1 MDKRARYLRQQ
12 AELGGA
18 EVVLDLDGPAPRRLG
33 DTRSE
38 GLGAG
43 PGPDRPEE
51 GVPVFSSAPEPIS
64 RASPRRRVAEAPS
77 GSPSRRTD
85 PPSTRHWSHS
95 LPPIPGPGLTVHPP
109 QVPLLGDPISACESL
124 EAVAGI
130 ISGCRLCPLCEG
142 RSNTVPG
149 EGNPRATLMCIGE
162 GPGANEDAQGRPF
175 VGAAGKLLDQI
186 LAAIEC
192 PRETVFIANIV
203 KCRPPQNR
211 KPLPDE
217 AAACLPYLHRQI
229 ALVRP
234 TVLLAMGG
242 TAAEYLLGVK
252 QSLGALRGAVHRY
265 GEIPVVVTY
274 HPAALLRNPNWKKPT
289 WDDVRVAKQLL
300 G

>member
-1 MDKRARYLRQQ
+1 MPSRPALDDKRARYLAQQ

-18 EVVLDLDGPAPRRLG
+18 EVVLDSPVPPPPSPLSPPASGSL
-33 DTRSE
+33 
-38 GLGAG
+38 
-43 PGPDRPEE
+43 
-51 GVPVFSSAPEPIS
+51 AP
-64 RASPRRRVAEAPS
+64 SPVAE
-77 GSPSRRTD
+77 
-85 PPSTRHWSHS
+85 PPKWRKDA
-95 LPPIPGPGLTVHPP
+95 PPIPGPGLSVRPP
-109 QVPLLGDPISACESL
+109 EVTLLDDPAGQLASL
-124 EAVAGI
+124 EEVAGR
-130 ISGCRLCPLCEG
+130 ISGCRRCPLCEG
-142 RSNTVPG
+142 RTNTVPG
-149 EGNPRATLMCIGE
+149 EGNPRAALMCIGE

-234 TVLLAMGG
+234 RVLLAMGG
-242 TAAEYLLGVK
+242 TAAEHLLGVK
-252 QSLGALRGAVHRY
+252 QSLGALRGQVHRY

-289 WDDVRVAKQLL
+289 WDDVRIARQLL
-300 G
+300 DR

>member
-1 MDKRARYLRQQ
+1 LDKGPEGDRLARYLKQQ
-12 AELGGA
+12 VELGGA
-18 EVVLDLDGPAPRRLG
+18 EVVMGEPA
-33 DTRSE
+33 
-38 GLGAG
+38 
-43 PGPDRPEE
+43 
-51 GVPVFSSAPEPIS
+51 GVPSAPPSPVPVLAS
-64 RASPRRRVAEAPS
+64 REAA
-77 GSPSRRTD
+77 D
-85 PPSTRHWSHS
+85 PPIVASVSQSSGRPTAQASSWRKDA
-95 LPPIPGPGLTVHPP
+95 PPIPGPGLTVHPP
-109 QVPLLGDPISACESL
+109 SAPLLGDALSECGSL

-130 ISGCRLCPLCEG
+130 IRGCRRCPLCEG
-142 RSNTVPG
+142 RTHTVPG
-149 EGNPRATLMCIGE
+149 EGNPQATLMCIGE

-234 TVLLAMGG
+234 RVLLAMGG
-242 TAAEYLLGVK
+242 TAAEYLLGAK